1 MRHRGPAR
9 PIPPPL
15 ELLCLKALWSLRE
28 GRVQDVRRVVAAT
41 RPLAYTTV
49 MTALERLARRSAV
62 TRRKVGRSF
71 LYSPEVSR
79 ESLRLLAV
87 RDLLDTYFDGSE
99 AQLIDFLRAR
109 SAVDDAPVESAY
121 PIVRD
126 SRLDTAL
133 L

>member
-1 MRHRGPAR
+1 MRPRGPAR

-28 GRVQDVRRVVAAT
+28 GRVADVRRVVAAT

-49 MTALERLARRSAV
+49 MTVLERLARRSAV

-87 RDLLDTYFDGSE
+87 QDLLDTYFDGSE
-99 AQLIDFLRAR
+99 AQLMDFLRAHG
-109 SAVDDAPVESAY
+109 AAGEPAEPAH
-121 PIVRD
+121 PIISD